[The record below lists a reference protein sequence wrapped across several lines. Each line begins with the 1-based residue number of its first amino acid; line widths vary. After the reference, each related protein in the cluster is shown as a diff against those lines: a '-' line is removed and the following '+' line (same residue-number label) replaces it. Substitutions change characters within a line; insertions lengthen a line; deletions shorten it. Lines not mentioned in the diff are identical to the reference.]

1 MDCSL
6 TGIDVPFILKGLAFE
21 HLLCNKIIII
31 IIAKKKK
38 QKQKKPPRQ
47 SLTTTMAIF

>member
-31 IIAKKKK
+31 AKKK
-38 QKQKKPPRQ
+38 QRQKKPPRQ
-47 SLTTTMAIF
+47 SLTTTMARF

>member
-31 IIAKKKK
+31 IIAKKKTETEK
-38 QKQKKPPRQ
+38 
-47 SLTTTMAIF
+47 TT

>member
-31 IIAKKKK
+31 IAKKKTETEK
-38 QKQKKPPRQ
+38 
-47 SLTTTMAIF
+47 TT

>member
-31 IIAKKKK
+31 IIIAKKKK
-38 QKQKKPPRQ
+38 TETEK
-47 SLTTTMAIF
+47 TT

>member
-31 IIAKKKK
+31 IIAKKK
-38 QKQKKPPRQ
+38 QRRKKPPRQ
-47 SLTTTMAIF
+47 SLTTTMARF

>member
-31 IIAKKKK
+31 IIAKKK
-38 QKQKKPPRQ
+38 QRQKKPPRQ

>member
-21 HLLCNKIIII
+21 HILCNKIIII
-31 IIAKKKK
+31 IIAKKK
-38 QKQKKPPRQ
+38 QRQKKPPRQ
-47 SLTTTMAIF
+47 SLTTTMARF

>member
-31 IIAKKKK
+31 IIAKKK
-38 QKQKKPPRQ
+38 QRQKKPPRQ
-47 SLTTTMAIF
+47 SLTTTMARF